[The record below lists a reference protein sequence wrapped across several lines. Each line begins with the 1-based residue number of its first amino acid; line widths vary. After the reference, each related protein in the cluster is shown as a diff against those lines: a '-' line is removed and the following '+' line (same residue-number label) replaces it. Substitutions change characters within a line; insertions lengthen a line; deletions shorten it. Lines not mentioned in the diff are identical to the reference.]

1 MELPRNH
8 LSLLA
13 EETQVALA
21 ALVDLVDPAVLADLV
36 DPAVLADL
44 EILAVLVAHQSH
56 LHHAEYAAS
65 FTTRCHA
72 HIICWFS
79 GQHLQRPALQ
89 RLLRPRRRRKKTS

>member
-1 MELPRNH
+1 MGLPRNH

-13 EETQVALA
+13 EETQVALV
-21 ALVDLVDPAVLADLV
+21 ALMDLV

-44 EILAVLVAHQSH
+44 EILAVLVALQSH

-72 HIICWFS
+72 HTICWFS